1 PLLEVLFGPPAGEQ
15 VSLDDTE
22 FTQPALFAVEWAL
35 AELWRSWGVQP
46 RTVLGHSVGEYVAAC
61 VAGVLDLDDALRPI
75 AIRGGVMQAL
85 RRDGAMASLV
95 ADEDAVRTALAPY
108 ARLSIAA
115 INGPRST
122 VVSGSATELASLE
135 AALAPAGTRID
146 RLVVSHAFHSPL
158 MEPGLAPFRAPAAQT
173 GSGPA
178 QLGLIP
184 SVRGAATERGQILD
198 ADYWTR
204 HIREPVR
211 FCDGVR
217 AIEREGPHVFVEIG
231 PHPVLLGM
239 AGAFA
244 G

>member
-61 VAGVLDLDDALRPI
+61 VAGVLDLDDALRLI
-75 AIRGGVMQAL
+75 AIRGRLMQAL
-85 RRDGAMASLV
+85 PRDGAMASLW

-158 MEPGLAPFRAPAAQT
+158 MEPVLAPFRAAAAEIRFR
-173 GSGPA
+173 PA
-178 QLGLIP
+178 QLALI
-184 SVRGAATERGQILD
+184 SNGRGAATQPLHIL
-198 ADYWTR
+198 
-204 HIREPVR
+204 
-211 FCDGVR
+211 
-217 AIEREGPHVFVEIG
+217 
-231 PHPVLLGM
+231 
-239 AGAFA
+239 
-244 G
+244 